1 MTTVGIT
8 HPREPVAGK
17 WWWVFLVTG
26 ILWILIGLFVLNA
39 HYDSAVVIGYMVSFW
54 LIFAGVAEFIATGL
68 APGWRWLHAA
78 LGVLFVVG
86 GVMALMS
93 PFQTFMT
100 LASLVA
106 ILLVIK
112 GTFDFVVA
120 IMMREEVDLWW
131 LTMIAGIFEIILGI
145 WAAGYPGRSAALLII
160 WIGIGAM
167 IRGFVEI
174 TMAFQVKHLSEAV
187 MA

>member
-1 MTTVGIT
+1 MTVGIA
-8 HPREPVAGK
+8 HVREPTSSR
-17 WWWVFLVTG
+17 WWWLLLITG

-68 APGWRWLHAA
+68 APGWRWFHAA

-112 GTFDFVVA
+112 GTFDFVLA
-120 IMMREEVDLWW
+120 ITWREEVDLWW
-131 LTMIAGIFEIILGI
+131 LTMIAGIFEIMLGI

>member
-39 HYDSAVVIGYMVSFW
+39 HYDSAVVIGYMVE
-54 LIFAGVAEFIATGL
+54 LL
-68 APGWRWLHAA
+68 ADLRRRRGIHRNRRWRR
-78 LGVLFVVG
+78 VG
-86 GVMALMS
+86 GGSRGAWRPVRGRWSDGADVAVPNVHDARRRWS
-93 PFQTFMT
+93 
-100 LASLVA
+100 A

-112 GTFDFVVA
+112 GTFDFVIA
-120 IMMREEVDLWW
+120 IMVRESVDLWW
-131 LTMIAGIFEIILGI
+131 LTMIAGIFEIMLGI

-167 IRGFVEI
+167 IRGI
-174 TMAFQVKHLSEAV
+174 RRDNDGLPSQASCPRR
-187 MA
+187 